1 MGIAIGT
8 STHFTR
14 VGFDKYPIFRPT
26 KLVDHFET
34 CRYIWHMPYIDILG
48 YVWKRSCCGGW
59 RSFNH
64 SQDLFFGSLI
74 GPTSGS
80 GRCRVAIYN
89 WTPFSDCNWP
99 TEVKKLKQKVSYNP
113 SYQVI
118 IFSFRI
124 VLLQLPS
131 IQVVPRSGYVPFV
144 PYFDRIEL
152 GAMWSEAEHMQDE
165 ERSRCRWSL
174 ARGWAEEAEEISRC
188 PTVSSLPKTFRKF
201 LAEDFSTKL
210 LKIIWTTSGFQTDLA
225 LHFQRHLI
233 AAQHSLFSSVGI
245 IWNNLNPKKTSPTS
259 CQKSIWVNYNDLT
272 VLPNPGIMV

>member
-1 MGIAIGT
+1 M
-8 STHFTR
+8 
-14 VGFDKYPIFRPT
+14 
-26 KLVDHFET
+26 
-34 CRYIWHMPYIDILG
+34 
-48 YVWKRSCCGGW
+48 
-59 RSFNH
+59 
-64 SQDLFFGSLI
+64 
-74 GPTSGS
+74 
-80 GRCRVAIYN
+80 
-89 WTPFSDCNWP
+89 
-99 TEVKKLKQKVSYNP
+99 
-113 SYQVI
+113 
-118 IFSFRI
+118 
-124 VLLQLPS
+124 
-131 IQVVPRSGYVPFV
+131 PFV

-210 LKIIWTTSGFQTDLA
+210 LKIIWTTSGFLTDLA

-233 AAQHSLFSSVGI
+233 AAQHSHSVGI

-272 VLPNPGIMV
+272 VLPNPGIMVYPIGKSSPFLAELFRLVNYCSILFHLPISIHFFEESIPPCAGSEDRGPIGAHAGAPAQCLRGGGFSVRWELGEVCEDGARSDTSGGVRRIGKGVSGNNLSNDY